1 MDKGLPLFPIYLVDF
16 FGSLLM
22 IFLALSALGYARRLV
37 RVERENVLWT
47 YIFWLSAVLVI
58 FSISRSV
65 AHVLQYV
72 FILTGLKEIWRQL
85 APFFGGLNSLIF
97 TSVAVLTIYYYN
109 MHGVIKRIE
118 EDTLSL
124 TLAHKQLQDTHGE
137 LHDLNLTLEQRVEKR
152 TRQLQLS
159 EEKFRGLFES
169 SKDMILFCDPGGRIS
184 DINESGRD
192 ILGYG
197 SRDEIVGRPLAI
209 YFAEEEK
216 WSRFYC
222 SLGCQGHVKEFEA
235 EFLRQDGSRLYLMI
249 TASMIADEQDRV
261 KGYELIA
268 KDLTHFKEVTD
279 QLIQSE
285 NMASVGQLAAGV
297 AHEINTP
304 LGIILGYSQLLIED
318 FDEDS
323 ETHEILQIV
332 ERQTKACKRI
342 VADLLKF
349 SRHSVGGAQNPVN
362 INDCVLE
369 VLSIVEHSLNMDH
382 VYIQRVLAEE
392 IPEIV
397 IDAERFRQVLV
408 NIINN
413 AHHAIGREGI
423 VGVWTRF
430 DEHCQG
436 VEVIIADTG
445 CGIPPE
451 VISRIFV
458 PFFTTK
464 GVGKGTGLGLS
475 VSFGIIKDHGGYIDV
490 HSPPLDKELLAAGM
504 NTAFHLFLP
513 MEPQAG
519 PDTGEES

>member
-1 MDKGLPLFPIYLVDF
+1 MSDGLPLLPLYLVDF
-16 FGSLLM
+16 GGSLLM
-22 IFLALSALGYARRLV
+22 IVLALVTLVYARRLV
-37 RVERENVLWT
+37 RMERENVLWT
-47 YIFWLSAVLVI
+47 YIFWLSAALVT

-65 AHVLQYV
+65 AHVLKYV
-72 FILTGLKEIWRQL
+72 LVLAGYPEIWSQL
-85 APFFGGLNSLIF
+85 SPFCGGLNTLILA
-97 TSVAVLTIYYYN
+97 SVAVLTIYYYN
-109 MHGVIKRIE
+109 MHGVITKIE

-124 TLAHKQLQDTHGE
+124 SLAHDQLKHAHGE
-137 LHDLNLTLEQRVEKR
+137 LRDLNLTLEQRVEKR

-169 SKDMILFCDPGGRIS
+169 SKDMILFCDIESRIS
-184 DINESGRD
+184 DINESGRE
-192 ILGYG
+192 ILGYE
-197 SRDEIVGRPLAI
+197 RREEIIGRPLAI

-216 WSRFYC
+216 WARFYC
-222 SLGCQGHVKEFEA
+222 SLGSQGHVKEFEV
-235 EFLRQDGSRLYLMI
+235 EFLRQDETRLYLMI
-249 TASMIADEQDRV
+249 TAAKIADEEGND

-304 LGIILGYSQLLIED
+304 LGIILGYSQLLMED
-318 FDEDS
+318 FDKDS
-323 ETHEILQIV
+323 EVHEILGIV
-332 ERQTKACKRI
+332 EKQTKACKRI

-349 SRHSVGGAQNPVN
+349 SRHTAGGAPSPVE
-362 INDCVLE
+362 INHCVQE

-382 VYIQRVLAEE
+382 IYVQQVLADN
-392 IPEIV
+392 IPEIIV
-397 IDAERFRQVLV
+397 DAERLRQVLV

-423 VGVWTRF
+423 IGVWTRF
-430 DEHCQG
+430 NAHCQE
-436 VEVIIADTG
+436 VEIIIGDTG

-451 VISRIFV
+451 VISRIFD

-475 VSFGIIKDHGGYIDV
+475 VSFGIIRDHGGYIEV
-490 HSPPLDKELLAAGM
+490 HSPPVDAELLAAGM
-504 NTAFHLFLP
+504 NTAFHIFLLV
-513 MEPQAG
+513 EPQAG
-519 PDTGEES
+519 QGREDED

>member
-1 MDKGLPLFPIYLVDF
+1 MSNGLPLMPIYIIDF
-16 FGSLLM
+16 GGSLLM
-22 IFLALSALGYARRLV
+22 IVLALSALSYARRLV
-37 RVERENVLWT
+37 RMEKGNVLWN
-47 YIFWLSAVLVI
+47 YIFWLSAALVT
-58 FSISRSV
+58 FSLSRSI

-72 FILTGLKEIWRQL
+72 LVVAGYPEIWRQL
-85 APFFGGLNSLIF
+85 SPFCGGLNSLIF
-97 TSVAVLTIYYYN
+97 ASVAVLTIYYYN
-109 MHGVIKRIE
+109 MQGIITRIE

-124 TLAHKQLQDTHGE
+124 SRAHEQLKDAHLE
-137 LHDLNLTLEQRVEKR
+137 LRDLNLTLEQRVEKR

-169 SKDMILFCDPGGRIS
+169 SKDMILFCDPHGRIS

-192 ILGYG
+192 ILGYD
-197 SRDEIVGRPLAI
+197 SREEIIGQPLAV
-209 YFAEEEK
+209 YFAAEEK

-222 SLGCQGHVKEFEA
+222 SLGSQGHVKEFEA
-235 EFLRQDGSRLYLMI
+235 EFLRQDGARLYLMI
-249 TASMIADEQDRV
+249 TASRIADEQDRV

-304 LGIILGYSQLLIED
+304 LGIILGYSQLLSED
-318 FDEDS
+318 FAEGS
-323 ETHEILQIV
+323 ETREILEIV

-349 SRHSVGGAQNPVN
+349 SRHTVGGAQAPVA
-362 INDCVLE
+362 INDCIQD

-382 VYIQRVLAEE
+382 IYVQRVLAEGM
-392 IPEIV
+392 PEV
-397 IDAERFRQVLV
+397 VVDAERLRQVLV

-413 AHHAIGREGI
+413 AHHAITKEGI
-423 VGVWTRF
+423 VGIWTRF
-430 DEHCQG
+430 NDHCQE
-436 VEVIIADTG
+436 VEIIIGDSG
-445 CGIPPE
+445 SGIPPE
-451 VISRIFV
+451 VIPRIFD

-490 HSPPLDKELLAAGM
+490 QSPPVDKEVLAAGM
-504 NTAFHLFLP
+504 NTAFHVFLP
-513 MEPQAG
+513 VEPRAQQNNE
-519 PDTGEES
+519 DEL